1 MSSMKLMFFAY
12 LGVICLG
19 FVYFFTMAARHA

>member
-1 MSSMKLMFFAY
+1 MSMKLVFFTY

-19 FVYFFTMAARHA
+19 FVYFFTVAARHA